1 MARKEC
7 RSEKPWQG
15 ENAVIKAASSHRPA
29 YRSHRCKHWC
39 VPTLDAVSIKASV
52 YCMLVRERNTGIR
65 NREFVMVWESHQ
77 FQWALKTELLVACY
91 PIPVIHLL
99 TTRTPEWFH
108 PPLDTRADSFP
119 RETMASNP
127 HPLFE
132 SMNKH
137 TPWIYFL
144 LESHSFFL
152 GACFLYFWDLLLSV
166 PFCGFVGTSIL
177 LCDSYL

>member
-15 ENAVIKAASSHRPA
+15 ENAVIKATSSHRST
-29 YRSHRCKHWC
+29 YRCRRCTHWC

-52 YCMLVRERNTGIR
+52 YCKLVRQRSTGIR

-77 FQWALKTELLVACY
+77 FQWALKTELLVACHLM
-91 PIPVIHLL
+91 PLIPPTHPL

-127 HPLFE
+127 HTLFE
-132 SMNKH
+132 SMNKRS
-137 TPWIYFL
+137 PWIYFL
-144 LESHSFFL
+144 FDSNSFFL
-152 GACFLYFWDLLLSV
+152 TEPFPASGIYYPGRLLICV
-166 PFCGFVGTSIL
+166 NVDFIVR
-177 LCDSYL
+177 